1 MNNNIIT
8 AKYIT
13 LARTIWHD
21 SIAKKEMQSPKIMKD
36 KTK

>member
-1 MNNNIIT
+1 MIDPINA

-13 LARTIWHD
+13 LARTIWLD
-21 SIAKKEMQSPKIMKD
+21 SIARKKMQSPKIMKD